1 MLSKIRSCAL
11 EGIDGYPVEVE
22 VDIAQGIP
30 SFVIVGLGDA
40 AINEAKERV
49 RSAIKNTGYKFPVKR
64 ITINLA
70 PANVRK
76 EGSSFD
82 LPIAMG
88 LLAATEQ
95 IPAGELGEYAFVGE
109 LSLGGDLKRVD
120 GVLPMTINL
129 MKSGVKNI
137 MLPAENASEA
147 AVVKGINIIP
157 AHHVSEVIRHLSG
170 EKKIPRFK
178 INIDDIFINGIN
190 VHSED
195 FEDVKGQDSVKR
207 ALEVAAS
214 GAHNCLM
221 IGSPGSGKTM
231 LARRIP
237 TILPPLTFDESLEVT
252 KIYSSA
258 GLLPAGASLMTVRPF
273 RAPHHSISY
282 ASLVGGGRIPKPGEI
297 SLSHYGVLFLDELP
311 EFGRNVLEVMRQPLE
326 DGHVTISRVNA
337 NLTYPSKTMLVC
349 AANPCRC
356 GYLGDE
362 TKPCTCSSAQV
373 QRYLSKLSGPLL
385 DRIDIQIQVKGIKYG
400 ELDTPGKAES
410 SKRIKERVVK
420 ARAIQYERYR
430 DSGIYTNSQ
439 LSPAMIEKYCKLG
452 SPERQL
458 MKNAFEKLGLSARA
472 YNRILKV
479 ARTIADMEGSERIR
493 SAHIA
498 EAVQYRSL
506 DRKLWS

>member
-1 MLSKIRSCAL
+1 MLSKIKSCAL

-22 VDIAQGIP
+22 VDITQGMP
-30 SFVIVGLGDA
+30 SFAIVGLGDA

-49 RSAIKNTGYKFPVKR
+49 RSAIKNTGYEFPVKR

-76 EGSSFD
+76 EGSAFD
-82 LPIAMG
+82 LPIAVG
-88 LLAATEQ
+88 LLAATSQ
-95 IPAGELGEYAFVGE
+95 IPTGELDKYAFIGE
-109 LSLGGDLKRVD
+109 LSLGGGLKPVG

-129 MKSGVKNI
+129 MESGVRNI
-137 MLPAENASEA
+137 ILPAGNAPEA
-147 AVVKGINIIP
+147 AVVKGINVIP
-157 AHHVSEVIRHLSG
+157 ARDISEVIRYLSG
-170 EKKIPRFK
+170 EKEILPYK
-178 INIDDIFINGIN
+178 INIGDIFNKINKCN
-190 VHSED
+190 ED

-231 LARRIP
+231 LARRLP
-237 TILPPLTFDESLEVT
+237 SILPPLTFEESLEVT

-258 GLLPAGASLMTVRPF
+258 GLLPAGVSLMTVRPF

-282 ASLVGGGRIPKPGEI
+282 ASLVGGGKIPKPGEI

-326 DGHVTISRVNA
+326 DGQVTISRVNA
-337 NLTYPSKTMLVC
+337 NYTYPSRTMLVC

-356 GYLGDE
+356 GYLGDD
-362 TKPCTCSSAQV
+362 TKPCTCSPIQV
-373 QRYLSKLSGPLL
+373 QRYLSRLSGPLL
-385 DRIDIQIQVKGIKYG
+385 DRIDIQIQVKGVKYG
-400 ELDTPGKAES
+400 DIESAGKTES
-410 SKRIKERVVK
+410 SDRIRERVV
-420 ARAIQYERYR
+420 RVRTVQFERYR
-430 DSGIYTNSQ
+430 NSGIYANSQ
-439 LSPAMIEKYCKLG
+439 LSPSMIEKYCRLDSEGK
-452 SPERQL
+452 QL
-458 MKNAFEKLGLSARA
+458 IKSAFEKLGLSARA

-479 ARTIADMEGSERIR
+479 ARTIADIEGSERIKTP
-493 SAHIA
+493 HIA